1 MNPDIDLRL
10 KSVEKALTD
19 VIARA
24 VPDGEQLARDQVNLV
39 VGHLRE
45 IGAHWKYALRYELG
59 SMDALRRLA
68 DDVAEHA
75 TTTARQ
81 DLTEACAVVDA
92 VDREDFDRVQEAQRS
107 LGTALDRVINADHVT
122 DPMPRPLLDAVLEYY
137 AGAGRRERV
146 WHQGS
151 GLDPDAASLPPRAS
165 LFDESNS

>member
-24 VPDGEQLARDQVNLV
+24 VPEDEQLARDQVNLV

-45 IGAHWKYALRYELG
+45 IAAHWKYALRYELG
-59 SMDALRRLA
+59 SMDALRQLA
-68 DDVAEHA
+68 DDVAAHA
-75 TTTARQ
+75 TTETRRTLTA
-81 DLTEACAVVDA
+81 ACAAVDV
-92 VDREDFDRVQEAQRS
+92 VDREDFDRVQEAQRN
-107 LGTALDRVINADHVT
+107 LGAALDRVISADHVT
-122 DPMPRPLLDAVLEYY
+122 DPMPQPLLDAVLEYY

-151 GLDPDAASLPPRAS
+151 GLDPDAASLPSRDS
-165 LFDESNS
+165 LFERRRS